1 MTTQPCGKWN
11 KQAIRFPSKL
21 QTFLNSHIWSTGS
34 QKERRHHA
42 LSWGGRNCHTVEYLT
57 WGFGPLSRSW
67 LCAPAFLAPSHVLFL
82 RETLLHSSFQAWSFN
97 LQDDASYVS
106 PHNISLD
113 GSRFPFLLLVSR
125 WTSACSHCSVPWSRV
140 MTIRF
145 QKLLPCRIPNQN
157 LTYSWNLVYDS

>member
-1 MTTQPCGKWN
+1 MEQTGNSFSKQVTDFSKFSHMKHGKS
-11 KQAIRFPSKL
+11 KRETPSCPVL
-21 QTFLNSHIWSTGS
+21 
-34 QKERRHHA
+34 
-42 LSWGGRNCHTVEYLT
+42 GGRNCHTVEYLT

-67 LCAPAFLAPSHVLFL
+67 LCTPAFLAPSHILFL
-82 RETLLHSSFQAWSFN
+82 SHWETLLHSSFQAWSFN

-113 GSRFPFLLLVSR
+113 GSRFPFLPLVSW
-125 WTSACSHCSVPWSRV
+125 WTSACSHCSVPCSRV

-157 LTYSWNLVYDS
+157 LTFSWNLVYDS